1 MDDIILSVLMKKEN
15 YQAALELLLAEPVT
29 EDLICTVGINRKSK
43 VYDKPYYAIYREL
56 ERIVFE
62 RDGSAPLRLL
72 GRHLKIDQFQG
83 GRGMAQAA
91 VQGQHRG
98 FAKNKRWT

>member
-15 YQAALELLLAEPVT
+15 YQAALELLLAEPGDRGS
-29 EDLICTVGINRKSK
+29 DLHGGDQPQEQGLRP
-43 VYDKPYYAIYREL
+43 KPYYAIYREL

-72 GRHLKIDQFQG
+72 
-83 GRGMAQAA
+83 AA
-91 VQGQHRG
+91 TS
-98 FAKNKRWT
+98 N